1 MVMVHGGSARAARAR
16 RELVR
21 QLERAGATSQD
32 KAAPLELNGRIEE
45 RVLRRLL
52 RKEVIR
58 AGAKGGYWLD
68 RERYA
73 DCRRRQLIF
82 AIGAILVTLG
92 IMACA
97 MLYAH

>member
-1 MVMVHGGSARAARAR
+1 MVYGAERAARAR

-21 QLERAGATSQD
+21 QLKRSGATSQD
-32 KAAPLELNGRIEE
+32 KAVPLEVRGRVEE

-58 AGAKGGYWLD
+58 TGANGGYWLD
-68 RERYA
+68 VERDA

-82 AIGAILVTLG
+82 VIGAIPVTLG

-97 MLYAH
+97 MLYT

>member
-1 MVMVHGGSARAARAR
+1 VRPRAR

-21 QLERAGATSQD
+21 QLKRAEATSQD
-32 KAAPLELNGRIEE
+32 KAVPLEVRGRVEE
-45 RVLRRLL
+45 RVLRRLI

-58 AGAKGGYWLD
+58 EDAKGGYWLD
-68 RERYA
+68 KERYA
-73 DCRRRQLIF
+73 DCRRRQMIF

-97 MLYAH
+97 MLYNP

>member
-1 MVMVHGGSARAARAR
+1 MVYGSERAARAR

-21 QLERAGATSQD
+21 QLRRAEATSQE
-32 KAAPLELNGRIEE
+32 KAVPLEPKGRVEE

-52 RKEVIR
+52 RKEIVR
-58 AGAKGGYWLD
+58 TGANGGYWLD
-68 RERYA
+68 TERYA

-97 MLYAH
+97 MLYTH